1 MGLLVFGGEQLY
13 LGYVEHNWQ
22 KIKGEE
28 ERGLAETLTT
38 EFLSYQQE
46 TSGAADRVAK
56 SPGMQAALCGSGDTA
71 SLRCF
76 EILSPEKNLGISFD
90 VYDSLR
96 QLVAW
101 TGAQRTVIDPSE
113 FLNEASSYVAQ
124 GPIYSYMIATI
135 PVVSSGPGHR
145 VTGYVAAQRL
155 FDVNY
160 PISNRFINNQAFAST
175 FTARLNVSAR
185 FDFSSDAKA
194 MTNEQVFS
202 VDLHGIDGKTIGFA
216 YVNSPMLSTC
226 QDDIRQQAQRVIF
239 LLLFALAIVLA
250 YGMLSIVKSVGSIG
264 VKIVCWTLALW
275 IVRYVMVWC
284 DLPAGYISSGI
295 GDPSYFASSFGFG
308 IARSIVDLFITSLF
322 LCWNVIL
329 IVSSVIERLKRST
342 MDRKNASA
350 GRKILTIVVLILLPL
365 VLCLFLRGFSAAVH
379 SAVFDSTLRYNDPM
393 SVFPSSMLSL
403 MLMSLLLISGSLMM
417 AGVLISLWTYRLAS
431 SLFLDRSRT
440 LLPSLVVIGVFC
452 FASYVF
458 GIVHPSPLLG
468 QIDRLVYVLGILG
481 LSVVCLNSMGIRG
494 SGKRMAVGIVMG
506 SIIAL
511 IPQLDREAHLLDRNK
526 VELVANDIVR
536 PANSW
541 LSFVL
546 NRALDEL
553 SSAESANI
561 LEHGDPQDIQKL
573 AFTGWAKSIL
583 SQQGYNC
590 AVMFVDSRGD
600 QVSDF
605 HLGGHSHSAK
615 EQHLDRVDSLRTV
628 TVEEKPSAAGTVK
641 SYIGYAPIS
650 GESGR
655 LIGGVGVELS
665 ADRQALL
672 RGETPEIL
680 RNYPKEN
687 PEAHRRTLL
696 LSEYYQGRL
705 TSTTG
710 EDFPVGRQLPE
721 NLREL
726 SGSDSGV
733 WVEESVNGKSYESY
747 FVQNASGSP
756 EDSWISLSMQSL
768 DFQWHLFSVTRL
780 VIFYLLCCLVFGGA
794 TLGIQRIRGVRIPL
808 DFRTKLLTA
817 FVIVSFIPIAIL
829 AYYNRQYSIQRAEE
843 NTARR
848 LSDQSGIVVNAL
860 QRQLG
865 VDVPFDVSR
874 LTNEQCENV
883 ANNLGAD
890 FNVYAAGLLQASS
903 KPEMYSAELVNPR
916 LSADAYYNIVLKKRS
931 FFSEQQSIGMLP
943 YLVGYR
949 PLVSEAG
956 EIIGLVAVPGLY
968 RQLEIDEDILR
979 RNAFLFGAYA
989 LAMLISL
996 VAGSIFANQISSPL
1010 RRLQQATRQIASG
1023 DLSLNIQSHRTD
1035 EFGELERAFERMT
1048 SEMKRAQEEML
1059 RAQRE
1064 LAWKEMAKQV
1074 AHEIKN
1080 PLTPMK
1086 LSVQHLRQAYKDRVS
1101 DFESLFHRI
1110 SETLLEQIEALNRIA
1125 SEFSQFARMPAR
1137 MLEPLDVH
1145 AVLRDTVSLFQQ
1157 YHNVVFQWR
1166 LEAKDAIVSA
1176 DREELRRAFM
1186 NLFQNAV
1193 QAMNKEGEVSTTTTS
1208 SGESLEITIADS
1220 GQGVPEDV
1228 RRRLFE
1234 PNFST
1239 KTDGMG
1245 MGLAIV
1251 KKTID
1256 ELGGTIEIRSE
1267 VGKGTAVIIRLPL
1280 EKERV
1285 RRAG

>member
-1 MGLLVFGGEQLY
+1 M
-13 LGYVEHNWQ
+13 
-22 KIKGEE
+22 IP
-28 ERGLAETLTT
+28 RGNSL
-38 EFLSYQQE
+38 
-46 TSGAADRVAK
+46 
-56 SPGMQAALCGSGDTA
+56 PGRA
-71 SLRCF
+71 
-76 EILSPEKNLGISFD
+76 
-90 VYDSLR
+90 
-96 QLVAW
+96 
-101 TGAQRTVIDPSE
+101 AQRTVIDSSE
-113 FLNEASSYVAQ
+113 FRNEACSYVAQ
-124 GPIYSYMIATI
+124 GPIYSYMIATS
-135 PVVSSGPGHR
+135 PVVSSGPGRR
-145 VTGYVAAQRL
+145 VTGYAAAQRL

-160 PISNRFINNQAFAST
+160 PISNRFVNNRAFSST
-175 FTARLNVSAR
+175 FTARWNVSAR

-194 MTNEQVFS
+194 ITNEQVFS
-202 VDLHGIDGKTIGFA
+202 VDLHGVDGKTIGFA

-226 QDDIRQQAQRVIF
+226 QDDIRQQAQRFIF
-239 LLLFALAIVLA
+239 LILFALAVMLL
-250 YGMLSIVKSVGSIG
+250 YGFLSYVKSVGSIG
-264 VKIVCWTLALW
+264 LKIFYWTLALW
-275 IVRYVMVWC
+275 IVRYIMVWC
-284 DLPAGYISSGI
+284 DLPAGYFSSGI
-295 GDPSYFASSFGFG
+295 GDPSYFASSFGYG
-308 IARSIVDLFITSLF
+308 IARSIVDLLITSLF
-322 LCWNVIL
+322 LCANVIL
-329 IVSSVIERLKRST
+329 IVFSVIGHLKRSA
-342 MDRKNASA
+342 M
-350 GRKILTIVVLILLPL
+350 GRNHTSLGWEILNIIVLILLPL
-365 VLCLFLRGFSAAVH
+365 VLCLLLRGFSAAVH

-403 MLMSLLLISGSLMM
+403 MLVSLLLISGSLVMVGM
-417 AGVLISLWTYRLAS
+417 LISLWTYRLANG
-431 SLFLDRSRT
+431 LFLDRSRT
-440 LLPSLVVIGVFC
+440 VLASLVVVVVFC
-452 FASYVF
+452 FGSYVF

-481 LSVVCLNSMGIRG
+481 LSIACLNSGGLRG
-494 SGKRMAVGIVMG
+494 SGTRIAMGIVG
-506 SIIAL
+506 GAIIAL
-511 IPQLDREAHLLDRNK
+511 IPQMDREAHLLDRK
-526 VELVANDIVR
+526 DVELVANDIVR
-536 PANSW
+536 PADSW
-541 LSFVL
+541 LTFVL

-590 AVMFVDSRGD
+590 AVMIVDRRGD

-605 HLGGHSHSAK
+605 HLGGRSHSAR
-615 EQHLDRVDSLRTV
+615 EQHLDRMDSLRTA
-628 TVEEKPSAAGTVK
+628 TVEEKPSPGGTVK
-641 SYIGYAPIS
+641 SYIGYAPIF
-650 GESGR
+650 GDDGR
-655 LIGGVGVELS
+655 LIGGVEVELS

-680 RNYPKEN
+680 RNYPKKN
-687 PEAHRRTLL
+687 PEEHRRTLF
-696 LSEYYQGRL
+696 LSEYFQGRL

-710 EDFPVGRQLPE
+710 DDFPIGRQLPE
-721 NLREL
+721 NIREQ
-726 SGSDSGV
+726 SGIDAGV

-747 FVQNASGSP
+747 FVQNASNSP
-756 EDSWISLSMQSL
+756 EDAWISLSMKSL

-780 VIFYLLCCLVFGGA
+780 VIFYLLCCLVLGGA
-794 TLGIQRIRGVRIPL
+794 TLGIQRLRGVRVPL

-829 AYYNRQYSIQRAEE
+829 AYYNRQYSIERAEE

-848 LSDQSGIVVNAL
+848 LSEQSGIVVNAL

-865 VDVPFDVSR
+865 VDVPVEVSR

-883 ANNLGAD
+883 ASNLGAD

-903 KPEMYSAELVNPR
+903 KPEMYSAELVSPR
-916 LSADAYYNIVLKKRS
+916 LSADAYYSIVLKKRS
-931 FFSEQQSIGMLP
+931 FFSEQQFIGTLP

-956 EIIGLVAVPGLY
+956 AIIGLVAVPGLY
-968 RQLEIDEDILR
+968 RQLEIDEDVLL
-979 RNAFLFGAYA
+979 RNAYLFGAYA
-989 LAMLISL
+989 LAMLISI

-1023 DLSLNIQSHRTD
+1023 DLSLTIGSRRTD
-1035 EFGELERAFERMT
+1035 EFGELERAFEHMT
-1048 SEMKRAQEEML
+1048 SEMKRAQDEML

-1110 SETLLEQIEALNRIA
+1110 SETLLEQIEALSRIA

-1137 MLEPLDVH
+1137 ILEPVDVH
-1145 AVLRDTVSLFQQ
+1145 AILSETVSLFQQ
-1157 YHNVVFQWR
+1157 YHDVVFQWR
-1166 LEAKDAIVSA
+1166 LDAKDAFVSA
-1176 DREELRRAFM
+1176 DREELRRAFI

-1193 QAMNKEGEVSTTTTS
+1193 QAMNRQGKVSTTTTS
-1208 SGESLEITIADS
+1208 SEESLGITIADS
-1220 GQGVPEDV
+1220 GPGVPEDV
-1228 RRRLFE
+1228 RGRLFE

-1256 ELGGTIEIRSE
+1256 ELGGTIEIRSQL
-1267 VGKGTAVIIRLPL
+1267 GRGTDVVIRLPL
-1280 EKERV
+1280 AKGRV
-1285 RRAG
+1285 QRAG

>member
-1 MGLLVFGGEQLY
+1 M
-13 LGYVEHNWQ
+13 
-22 KIKGEE
+22 EE
-28 ERGLAETLTT
+28 ERGLAESLTT
-38 EFLSYQQE
+38 EFRSYQQE
-46 TSGAADRVAK
+46 TSEAADRIAK
-56 SPGMQAALCGSGDTA
+56 SPSMQAALSGSGDTA
-71 SLRCF
+71 SLHCF
-76 EILSPEKNLGISFD
+76 EILSPEKNLDISFD
-90 VYDSLR
+90 VYDSR
-96 QLVAW
+96 GQLVAW
-101 TGAQRTVIDPSE
+101 TGGQRTVIDSSR
-113 FLNEASSYVAQ
+113 FRNEASSYVAQ
-124 GPIYSYMIATI
+124 GPIYSYMVATI
-135 PVVSSGPGHR
+135 PVVSSDPGHR

-160 PISNRFINNQAFAST
+160 PINNRFINNRAFAST
-175 FTARLNVSAR
+175 FTARWNVSAR

-194 MTNEQVFS
+194 MVNEQVFS
-202 VDLHGIDGKTIGFA
+202 VDLHGIDGKMIGFA
-216 YVNSPMLSTC
+216 YVNSPILSARL
-226 QDDIRQQAQRVIF
+226 DDIRQQAQRVIF
-239 LLLFALAIVLA
+239 LLLFALAIVLVV
-250 YGMLSIVKSVGSIG
+250 GILSIVKSVESTG
-264 VKIVCWTLALW
+264 VKVLCWTLALW
-275 IVRYVMVWC
+275 FVRYVMVWC
-284 DLPAGYISSGI
+284 DLPAGYFSSGI
-295 GDPSYFASSFGFG
+295 GDPSNFASSFGYG

-322 LCWNVIL
+322 LCANVVL
-329 IVSSVIERLKRST
+329 IVSSVVERLKQST
-342 MDRKNASA
+342 MDQKHASS
-350 GRKILTIVVLILLPL
+350 GRKILSILVLILLPF
-365 VLCLFLRGFSAAVH
+365 VLCLLLRGFSAAVH
-379 SAVFDSTLRYNDPM
+379 SAVFDSTLLYNDPM
-393 SVFPSSMLSL
+393 SVLPSSMLSL
-403 MLMSLLLISGSLMM
+403 MLLSLLFIGGSLMM
-417 AGVLISLWTYRLAS
+417 AGILIILWANRLAL
-431 SLFLDRSRT
+431 SLFSNRT
-440 LLPSLVVIGVFC
+440 HPLVSSLVVVAVFC
-452 FASYVF
+452 FGSYVF
-458 GIVHPSPLLG
+458 GLAHPNPLLS
-468 QIDRLVYVLGILG
+468 QIDRLVYVIGILG
-481 LSVVCLNSMGIRG
+481 LSVVCLNSVGLRG
-494 SGKRMAVGIVMG
+494 SGTRMAMMIVAG
-506 SIIAL
+506 AIIAL
-511 IPQLDREAHLLDRNK
+511 IPQLDREAHLLDRNH

-536 PANSW
+536 PADSW
-541 LSFVL
+541 LTFVL

-553 SSAESANI
+553 SSDESANI

-590 AVMFVDSRGD
+590 AVMFVNRSGD

-605 HLGGHSHSAK
+605 HLGGHSHSVK
-615 EQHLDRVDSLRTV
+615 EQHLDRVDSFRTV
-628 TVEEKPSAAGTVK
+628 SVEEKPSPGGTVK
-641 SYIGYAPIS
+641 SYVGYAPIS
-650 GESGR
+650 GEDGKM
-655 LIGGVGVELS
+655 IGGVGVELS

-687 PEAHRRTLL
+687 PQAHARTLL

-721 NLREL
+721 NLREQ
-726 SGSDSGV
+726 SGSDFGV
-733 WVEESVNGKSYESY
+733 WVEESVNGKDYESY
-747 FVQNASGSP
+747 FVQNEPGSP
-756 EDSWISLSMQSL
+756 DESWIALSMQSL
-768 DFQWHLFSVTRL
+768 DVQWHLFSITRL
-780 VIFYLLCCLVFGGA
+780 VIFYLLCCLVCGGA
-794 TLGIQRIRGVRIPL
+794 ILGIQHLRGVRVPL

-817 FVIVSFIPIAIL
+817 FIIVSFIPIAIL
-829 AYYNRQYSIQRAEE
+829 AYYNRQYSIQRGEE

-848 LSDQSGIVVNAL
+848 LSEQSGIVVNAL

-883 ANNLGAD
+883 ANNLGTD
-890 FNVYAAGLLQASS
+890 FNVYADGVLQASS
-903 KPEMYSAELVNPR
+903 KPEMYSAELVSPR
-916 LSADAYYNIVLKKRS
+916 LSADAFYNIILKKRS
-931 FFSEQQSIGMLP
+931 FFAEQQSIGTLP

-956 EIIGLVAVPGLY
+956 AIIGLVAVPGLY

-989 LAMLISL
+989 LAMLISI

-1035 EFGELERAFERMT
+1035 EFGELERAFGRMA
-1048 SEMKRAQEEML
+1048 SEMKRAQEEMI

-1110 SETLLEQIEALNRIA
+1110 SETLLEQIEALSRIA

-1137 MLEPLDVH
+1137 ILEPLDIH
-1145 AVLRDTVSLFQQ
+1145 AILRETVSLFQQ
-1157 YHNVVFQWR
+1157 YRNVVFQWR

-1176 DREELRRAFM
+1176 DREELRRVFI
-1186 NLFQNAV
+1186 NLYQNAV
-1193 QAMNKEGEVSTTTTS
+1193 QAMNRQGAVSTTTTS
-1208 SGESLEITIADS
+1208 PGETLEITIADS
-1220 GQGVPEDV
+1220 GPGVREDV
-1228 RRRLFE
+1228 RGRLFE

-1267 VGKGTAVIIRLPL
+1267 VGKGATVIIRLPL
-1280 EKERV
+1280 AKEQV
-1285 RRAG
+1285 QRAE